1 MKKLIIIFFIFTNP
15 LFAQTIQPLTNYS
28 FEDLV
33 ENENANHFVLEGC
46 ISLYSAITE
55 LTKKRYPE
63 MANEFFEI
71 ANTLYPYGIISL
83 SKTKKISYEEAEKFF
98 FTNVNTLTNEYIDE
112 MSKNGEKTS
121 PLKFQLLQIQNPAQ
135 LFWMLIFHPTHQKMK
150 REEF

>member
-71 ANTLYPYGIISL
+71 A
-83 SKTKKISYEEAEKFF
+83 KKA
-98 FTNVNTLTNEYIDE
+98 
-112 MSKNGEKTS
+112 
-121 PLKFQLLQIQNPAQ
+121 
-135 LFWMLIFHPTHQKMK
+135 K
-150 REEF
+150 RESIDTDQYSQLSIPAYQ